1 MNAVENWK
9 DVVGYEGLYQVSD
22 AGRVRSLNFN
32 KQKGNVQ
39 LLKPQANTH
48 GYLQVNL
55 KRRLYAVA
63 RLVAQAFIPPIDGK
77 PEVDHID
84 RDKSNNR
91 IENLRW
97 ADRTDQN
104 INRDYDLGVTGE
116 RNIVFGNGK
125 YRLKVC
131 RNYITYNAYFSTLPE
146 AVVARDNY
154 LASI

>member
-1 MNAVENWK
+1 MEEQWR

-32 KQKGNVQ
+32 QQKGNVQ

-63 RLVAQAFIPPIDGK
+63 RLVAQAFIPPIDDK
-77 PEVDHID
+77 SEVDHID

-97 ADRTDQN
+97 ADRTDQMV
-104 INRDYDLGVTGE
+104 NRGYDLGVTGE
-116 RNIVFGNGK
+116 RNILFRNGR
-125 YRLKVC
+125 YHLKVC
-131 RNYITYNAYFSTLPE
+131 RNYITYTASFSTLPE